1 MFIKLQKWLDKA
13 TTVVAAILLAIM
25 FCVITANVVLRLIPQ
40 VGGFSWYME
49 FSQYANVWAMMIG
62 AAGIAVMGTNL
73 RVEAVDGLLAK
84 MPCGEKIGHIII
96 NVSELVFYV
105 MITYSGIM
113 LSTRANQIV
122 STMPSF
128 KMGQVYAIFP
138 AAGVLCILCVL
149 VNLVVELT
157 KKEEEK

>member
-1 MFIKLQKWLDKA
+1 MLIKLQKWLDKA

-73 RVEAVDGLLAK
+73 RVEAVDSLLGK
-84 MPCGEKIGHIII
+84 LPGGEKIAHVIID
-96 NVSELVFYV
+96 VAELIFYI
-105 MITYSGIM
+105 MITYSGTM
-113 LSTRANQIV
+113 LSTRANQMV

-138 AAGVLCILCVL
+138 AAGVLCIFCIL
-149 VNLVVELT
+149 VNLAVELT